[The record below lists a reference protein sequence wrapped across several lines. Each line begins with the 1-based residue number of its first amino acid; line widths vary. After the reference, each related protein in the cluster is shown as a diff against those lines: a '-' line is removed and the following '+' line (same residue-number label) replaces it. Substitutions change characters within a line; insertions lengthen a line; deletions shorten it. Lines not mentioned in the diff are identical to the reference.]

1 MVNTNL
7 SHEVLVYWWLLFLL
21 CFTCSSRI
29 WREINRM
36 REFFIRAMMKGEQKK
51 KQWIEAILPAMNC
64 AIIIIM
70 LKVILFAWS
79 QNLLMFFF
87 FFFFSAGGEKKR
99 KQSLSSTFAVLFS
112 PSTISRSGNKILLWS
127 SGAFCTSALQHPD
140 AQAGLYLNSCQS
152 LTAMAEAA
160 VTQSR
165 SLRKRDRLQTET
177 TSALLKFQGHKLK
190 LTLWYPAKFK
200 AGGAFLW
207 FLLNC
212 IAPLPTAHL
221 FICVYHRLQCW
232 GWCQQQ

>member
-1 MVNTNL
+1 
-7 SHEVLVYWWLLFLL
+7 
-21 CFTCSSRI
+21 
-29 WREINRM
+29 
-36 REFFIRAMMKGEQKK
+36 MMKGEQKK
-51 KQWIEAILPAMNC
+51 TVDWGNFARHELPKHFNYAQ
-64 AIIIIM
+64 
-70 LKVILFAWS
+70 S
-79 QNLLMFFF
+79 NLVCLITKFSDVF

-152 LTAMAEAA
+152 LMLFTAMAKAA

>member
-1 MVNTNL
+1 MNTNL

-36 REFFIRAMMKGEQKK
+36 RDFFIWAMMKGEQKK
-51 KQWIEAILPAMNC
+51 NNSSARNKLRTNINYVQINLFCLSEAFI
-64 AIIIIM
+64 
-70 LKVILFAWS
+70 VV
-79 QNLLMFFF
+79 FF

-152 LTAMAEAA
+152 LMLFTAMAKAA

-177 TSALLKFQGHKLK
+177 TSYSSFRD
-190 LTLWYPAKFK
+190 T
-200 AGGAFLW
+200 
-207 FLLNC
+207 N
-212 IAPLPTAHL
+212 
-221 FICVYHRLQCW
+221 
-232 GWCQQQ
+232 